1 MRTLLRTR
9 IRPMAEADLPQIADI
24 ERESFTSMWPQTAYK
39 RELSNSAARY
49 TVVTMLDGAGAPHAE
64 TSHGGILRTIR
75 RRLAGDAHAPEP
87 GELVLGFVGLWL
99 MVGEAHIVTFAV
111 REDYRRMGIGERL
124 LIEAF
129 DCAIANDQA
138 CLTLEVRA
146 SNDPA
151 RRLYARYGM
160 DAVGVRK
167 RYYTDNNEDA
177 VIMTSRDLFDAAYRE
192 QLAHLREEHRARCPD
207 LWASQ
212 GSRANER

>member
-9 IRPMAEADLPQIADI
+9 IRPMAEGDLPQIADI

-49 TVVTMLDGAGAPHAE
+49 TVVTMLDEAGMQDGAAPVV
-64 TSHGGILRTIR
+64 GGILRTLR
-75 RRLAGDAHAPEP
+75 RRLSHDANAPVP

-177 VIMTSRDLFDAAYRE
+177 VLMTTPDINAGGFVTRFDALK
-192 QLAHLREEHRARCPD
+192 QQHRAMHPD
-207 LWASQ
+207 LWS
-212 GSRANER
+212 